1 MNETT
6 VTTPSELEIR
16 VERVF
21 DAPRDHVFSVWTDPE
36 LIPGW
41 WGDETVVE
49 EMDVRAGGRW
59 RFRTAFGVVEG
70 EFREVDPPAR
80 LVQTFMN
87 HLQTL
92 EFEDLGERTKLTQT
106 MLFETTEE
114 RDTSMSYGVK
124 SGAEGGFARIDA
136 VLARLTGVTRNG

>member
-21 DAPRDHVFSVWTDPE
+21 DAPREHVFSVWTDPDH
-36 LIPGW
+36 IPAW

-80 LVQTFMN
+80 LVQTFQN

-106 MLFETTEE
+106 MHFDSAEE
-114 RDTSMSYGVK
+114 RDTAMQYGVEE
-124 SGAEGGFARIDA
+124 GAKGGFARVDA
-136 VLARLTGVTRNG
+136 VLRKLAA